1 MVAESPTRRERQ
13 RAERRQRLVEA
24 ALASFAE
31 LGYAQT
37 SVRDIAERADLG
49 HGTFYLYF
57 KSKDDL
63 LLWLIGESV
72 AALRGQLVAPRPEED
87 EVLPSLRQ
95 SALGLLEWFV
105 EHRGVLLALREALVA
120 DKAFWRAWEPA
131 QGMLEE
137 WLAEVVAWG
146 ERRGVYRGR
155 DRRRSIALTISL
167 FLGAA
172 YEATLMVREGQG
184 QEPDLGGLAEDVA
197 SYCRNALFRLP

>member
-1 MVAESPTRRERQ
+1 MVAEAPTRRERQ

-24 ALASFAE
+24 ALASFAQ

-72 AALRGQLVAPRPEED
+72 AALPGQLVAPQPED
-87 EVLPSLRQ
+87 DVLPSLRQ
-95 SALGLLEWFV
+95 SALGLLEWFA
-105 EHRGVLLALREALVA
+105 EHSGVLLALREAFVA

-131 QGMLEE
+131 QAMLEE
-137 WLAEVVAWG
+137 WLGTILTWG
-146 ERRGVYRGR
+146 ERR
-155 DRRRSIALTISL
+155 
-167 FLGAA
+167 
-172 YEATLMVREGQG
+172 
-184 QEPDLGGLAEDVA
+184 
-197 SYCRNALFRLP
+197 

>member
-1 MVAESPTRRERQ
+1 MVAEAPTRRERQ
-13 RAERRQRLVEA
+13 RAERRQRLVQA
-24 ALASFAE
+24 ALASFAQ

-72 AALRGQLVAPRPEED
+72 ASLPGRLLAPRPED
-87 EVLPSLRQ
+87 DDVVPSLRQ
-95 SALGLLEWFV
+95 SALGLLEWFA

-131 QGMLEE
+131 QAMLEE
-137 WLAEVVAWG
+137 WVGHVMAWG

-155 DRRRSIALTISL
+155 DTRRAIALTVSL
-167 FLGAA
+167 LLGAA

-184 QEPDLGGLAEDVA
+184 QEPDLAGLAEDVA
-197 SYCRNALFRLP
+197 HYCRNALFL